1 MSYSSLPSSH
11 GELFGAETNRSS
23 LFQRVVHWV
32 KERAD
37 LYRAEY
43 ELNHM
48 SDMELA
54 DVGLT
59 RGDIHNAVRHGRIA

>member
-1 MSYSSLPSSH
+1 MSYSSLQPTSSA
-11 GELFGAETNRSS
+11 LFGAETNRNS
-23 LFQRVVHWV
+23 LVQRIVVWF

-48 SDMELA
+48 SDVELA
-54 DVGLT
+54 DVGLS
-59 RGDIHNAVRHGRIA
+59 RGEIHNAVRHGRIV

>member
-1 MSYSSLPSSH
+1 MSYSSLQSTSDA
-11 GELFGAETNRSS
+11 LFGAETNRNS
-23 LFQRVVHWV
+23 LVQRMVVWF

-48 SDMELA
+48 SDFELA
-54 DVGLT
+54 DVGLS
-59 RGDIHNAVRHGRIA
+59 RGEIHNAVRHGRIV